1 MSIPT
6 PAEMALWPRPNYVNP
21 KTVAPA
27 LKGVMIAFTVL
38 MLPFIVTR
46 VKMRLQMKGRLG
58 TDDYIIVFAS
68 VCVASNAYYISVFN
82 LC

>member
-1 MSIPT
+1 MSQTGRQSENRCPCS
-6 PAEMALWPRPNYVNP
+6 ERR
-21 KTVAPA
+21 
-27 LKGVMIAFTVL
+27 VMISFTVL

-46 VKMRLQMKGRLG
+46 VKMRLQMKVVLG
-58 TDDYIIVFAS
+58 TDDYIIGFAS